1 MRLFHPVWCQN
12 SAELKYV
19 QFRGLDCPSQ
29 EAVSAWIRLRDSLR
43 LGPMSTVQLEFL
55 VLIFA
60 GWVNRG
66 QQDVIE
72 YLQEENRVLREQ
84 LGGKRLLLTDRQR
97 RRLAAKAKAVGRQG
111 LLEISTLVTPD
122 TLLRW
127 YRRLI
132 AKKYDGSKSR
142 NVGRPKTSVEIEELI
157 LQMARQN
164 RTWGYTRIRGALYNL
179 GHEIGRNTI
188 KRILLENGLD
198 PAPLRG
204 RTMSWESFLKAH
216 WGAIAATDFFS
227 VEVLTRVGLVRY
239 FVLFVIDL
247 KTRRIAIA
255 GIVRQPDGEW
265 MKQIARNLTDV
276 DDGFLKKTRYLIHDR
291 DPLFTEAFRELLKPS
306 GVKTVKLPVRS
317 PNLNAYAERFVR
329 SIKSE
334 CLAKIVPLGERH
346 LREAVKEYT
355 EHYHRERNHQG
366 LDNELIEKSVS
377 RSSNDEVVDCRER
390 LGGILNYYHRR
401 AA

>member
-1 MRLFHPVWCQN
+1 M
-12 SAELKYV
+12 S
-19 QFRGLDCPSQ
+19 
-29 EAVSAWIRLRDSLR
+29 SL
-43 LGPMSTVQLEFL
+43 QLEFL
-55 VLIFA
+55 MLIFA
-60 GWVNRG
+60 GWVNRS

-84 LGGKRLLLTDRQR
+84 LGGRRLLFTDRQR
-97 RRLAAKAKAVGRQG
+97 RRLAAKAKVIGRKG
-111 LLEISTLVTPD
+111 LFEISTLVTPD

-132 AKKYDGSKSR
+132 AKKYDGSQNRKG
-142 NVGRPKTSVEIEELI
+142 GRPRTSAPIEELVVR
-157 LQMARQN
+157 MARQN
-164 RTWGYTRIRGALYNL
+164 STWGYTRIRGALYNL

-204 RTMSWESFLKAH
+204 KAMSWETFLKAH

-247 KTRRIAIA
+247 QTRRVEIA
-255 GIVRQPDGEW
+255 GIVQQPDGEW
-265 MKQIARNLTDV
+265 MKQVARNLTDA
-276 DDGFLKKTRYLIHDR
+276 DSGFLNGTRYLIHDR
-291 DPLFTEAFRELLKPS
+291 DPLFTEAFREILRPAS
-306 GVKTVKLPVRS
+306 VKTVKLPARS

-329 SIKSE
+329 SVKSE
-334 CLAKIVPLGERH
+334 CLAKIIPLGERH
-346 LREAVKEYT
+346 LRKAVKEYT
-355 EHYHRERNHQG
+355 EHYHLERNHQG
-366 LDNELIEKSVS
+366 LDNELIERLIDGPNMEATV
-377 RSSNDEVVDCRER
+377 NCRER
-390 LGGILNYYHRR
+390 LGGILNYYYRK